1 MKTRIRIEHR
11 NNGEIFYTP
20 QAKTNSLVVWHNIQ
34 QDNSLCTTTKVFWK
48 EKENAEKAIVDYLEY
63 VDRVNGQKVKF
74 IEYETFNQQEQWNKQ
89 Q

>member
-20 QAKTNSLVVWHNIQ
+20 QAKINSLVVWHNIL

-63 VDRVNGQKVKF
+63 VDRVNGQKVKL
-74 IEYETFNQQEQWNKQ
+74 IEYETFKQ
-89 Q
+89 QAK